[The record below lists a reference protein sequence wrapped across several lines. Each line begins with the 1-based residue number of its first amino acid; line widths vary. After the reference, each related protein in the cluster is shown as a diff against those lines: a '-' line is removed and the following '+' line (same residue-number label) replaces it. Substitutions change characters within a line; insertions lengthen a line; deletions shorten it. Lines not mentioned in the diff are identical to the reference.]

1 MDGILKQLKNCDE
14 KTIKEVSRY
23 CENFFYNQRREKQDK
38 KYADNQKYVGKCYEL
53 KTKNGKRYYKVVSV
67 KGNNQFRVS
76 CLVFDEK
83 PTAKFSPLLQRA
95 IPHHNNE
102 GRIDFD
108 GIYIED
114 VMIKKTF
121 MCISIED
128 MTEITEG
135 EWRYALQRYI
145 DQLINFDW
153 STV

>member
-1 MDGILKQLKNCDE
+1 MDNIFVQLTNCDE
-14 KTIKEVSRY
+14 ETLKKISRY
-23 CENFFYNQRREKQDK
+23 CDEYFRKKTVKEQDN
-38 KYADNQKYVGKCYEL
+38 KYIENQKYVGNCYEL

-67 KGNNQFRVS
+67 KSNNQFRVS

-83 PTAKFSPLLQRA
+83 PTAKFSQLLQKA
-95 IPHHNNE
+95 ILHHDNE
-102 GRIDFD
+102 GSIDFD

-128 MTEITEG
+128 MTEITED

-145 DQLINFDW
+145 DQLIAFDW
-153 STV
+153 SKV